1 MPSTHPDHRL
11 FHRIAHDAP
20 ALITLEDSALT
31 ARTLDLSLRGCLLEI
46 DPAVALGIGIP
57 YSIEIH
63 LSEDVR
69 IAMRGALIHRQ
80 ERRAGFKCEHI
91 DLDSISTL
99 RRLVELNL
107 GDPELLDRDLEA
119 LAAHS
124 PS

>member
-1 MPSTHPDHRL
+1 MPATNPEHRH

-20 ALITLEDSALT
+20 ALIALEDSSLA

-46 DPAVALGIGIP
+46 DPALALGIGAP
-57 YSIEIH
+57 YPIEIH
-63 LSEDVR
+63 LSDDVR
-69 IAMRGALIHRQ
+69 IAMRGILIHRR
-80 ERRAGFKCEHI
+80 ERRAGFECEHI

-119 LAAHS
+119 LAAQG
-124 PS
+124 PV